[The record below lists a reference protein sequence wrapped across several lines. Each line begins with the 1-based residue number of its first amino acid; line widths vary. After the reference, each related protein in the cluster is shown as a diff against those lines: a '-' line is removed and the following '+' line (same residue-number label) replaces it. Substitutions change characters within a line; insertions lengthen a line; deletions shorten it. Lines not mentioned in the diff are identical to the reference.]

1 MKAGEKTH
9 LKFLKLVELLKGK
22 SKLLIVL
29 QDNPDP
35 DAFGAAAAL
44 RKIVNA
50 VSNVK
55 CTFVYGGV
63 IGRGENRALV
73 RYLSLAF
80 RKAENVDFDKFDLF
94 AMVDA
99 QPGAGNNCMP
109 DAIIPTIVIDHHP
122 IRKKTR
128 AAAFT
133 DIRRNY
139 GSTSTILCEY
149 FIESKIEPDVP
160 LATALLYGIRSDTQD
175 LGREAIQADID
186 AIEMLYPLAN
196 KRMLSQIQ
204 RGSEPR
210 EYFKMLGEG
219 LLNSRVYG
227 NAIVTALGEMDNP
240 DMIGEIADLLLREE
254 NTKWTMC
261 NGLFDG
267 KLLVSV
273 RTESDILS
281 AEAVMKKIV
290 SRRGTGGG
298 HFTYAGGQIR
308 LRKNTKKEK
317 AKLEAL
323 VRDRFLKATGNENEK
338 LGKLL

>member
-1 MKAGEKTH
+1 MKVGKKTR
-9 LKFLKLVELLKGK
+9 LKYRKLVELLRGK

-35 DAFGAAAAL
+35 DALGAAAAL
-44 RKIVNA
+44 RKIGNI
-50 VSNVK
+50 SDDIK

-63 IGRGENRALV
+63 IGRGQNRALV
-73 RYLSLAF
+73 RYLNLAL
-80 RKAENVDFDKFDLF
+80 RKTEEVEFEKFDLI

-99 QPGAGNNCMP
+99 QPGTGNNCLP
-109 DAIIPTIVIDHHP
+109 DLIIPDIVIDHHP
-122 IRKKTR
+122 VRKKTR
-128 AAAFT
+128 AATFT

-139 GSTSTILCEY
+139 GSTSTIMCEY
-149 FIESKIEPDVP
+149 FIEAKIEPEVP

-186 AIEMLYPLAN
+186 AIERLYPIAN

-210 EYFKMLGEG
+210 EYFKMLGAG
-219 LLNSRVYG
+219 LMNSRVYG
-227 NAIVTALGEMDNP
+227 NSVIATLGEISNP

-254 NTKWTMC
+254 NTIWTMC
-261 NGLFDG
+261 MGVFEG

-273 RTESDILS
+273 RTEADNIS
-281 AEAVMKKIV
+281 AETVIKKIV

-298 HFTYAGGQIR
+298 HLTYAGGQLR
-308 LRKNTKKEK
+308 LRKDTKKER
-317 AKLEAL
+317 AKLEVL
-323 VRDRFLKATGNENEK
+323 VRDRFLRATGNDNEK
-338 LGKLL
+338 FGKLL